1 MALVNFD
8 LNTNRKCCATINPQT
23 RPVNV
28 KSLQMIDQYRSWQ
41 RLDEEW
47 EWFNFIFLHKG
58 RVCPRAS
65 LSLWESIHTKTKSC
79 SVSNEQTEY
88 IYIHIVSDIRLNL
101 WMVHKLVLLLHL
113 QASHINSN
121 PRELWHTY
129 KTFSQIPLILK
140 TRQTNNGRNWMY
152 LFVKINFFHV
162 NCLL

>member
-1 MALVNFD
+1 MLCNHKP
-8 LNTNRKCCATINPQT
+8 LYRQMKRESQT

-47 EWFNFIFLHKG
+47 EWFNFIFLHEG

-129 KTFSQIPLILK
+129 KHSAKCPWYWK
-140 TRQTNNGRNWMY
+140 PDRQTMAE
-152 LFVKINFFHV
+152 IECI
-162 NCLL
+162 CL

>member
-1 MALVNFD
+1 MLCNHKLSISFIPP
-8 LNTNRKCCATINPQT
+8 LYRQMKRESQT

-47 EWFNFIFLHKG
+47 KWFNFIFPHKG

-65 LSLWESIHTKTKSC
+65 LSLWESIHTKAKSC

-88 IYIHIVSDIRLNL
+88 IYIHTVSDIRLNL
-101 WMVHKLVLLLHL
+101 WMVHKLVMLLHL

-129 KTFSQIPLILK
+129 KHSDKYPWYWKPESQTMVQIECI
-140 TRQTNNGRNWMY
+140 
-152 LFVKINFFHV
+152 
-162 NCLL
+162 CLSKSISSM